1 MIKVVAKS
9 VVKKEKIEEYKEM
22 VNELI
27 EKTRNE
33 NKNISY
39 ELYQDVDNP
48 QVITFIEEW
57 KDQQGLEK
65 HMNSDH
71 FEKIVSQLNELRET
85 SEVNVYKKVK

>member
-33 NKNISY
+33 DKNISY

-48 QVITFIEEW
+48 QILTFIEEW
-57 KDQQGLEK
+57 EDHKGLEK
-65 HMNSDH
+65 HMSSDH
-71 FEKIVSQLNELRET
+71 FKKIVSQLNELRET